1 MRSWHGVVT
10 KIAKQGKG
18 AVVKNRLGPEELLVP
33 FTVSTLVEVD
43 LDARIYGTDVDDT
56 PWAEGDE
63 RRRCWSVP
71 K

>member
-43 LDARIYGTDVDDT
+43 LDARIY
-56 PWAEGDE
+56 
-63 RRRCWSVP
+63 
-71 K
+71 

>member
-56 PWAEGDE
+56 PGRRATNE
-63 RRRCWSVP
+63 RRCWSVP